1 MINEEQLLEIVD
13 GILTTYNNL
22 DSLSEPVKRIAV
34 NDSAK
39 RMYEFYGLL
48 PKRRP
53 FLFTAIAHFKDDTF
67 INTELFY
74 LEPGEE
80 PKDFVQRASKYIRN
94 LYGEG
99 CVISKQEI
107 KL

>member
-13 GILTTYNNL
+13 GILTTYNKL
-22 DSLSEPVKRIAV
+22 ESLSDPVRRIAA

-39 RMYEFYGLL
+39 RMYDFYDLL

-53 FLFTAIAHFKDDTF
+53 FLFTVIAYHKDDTF

-74 LEPGEE
+74 LEPREE
-80 PKDFVQRASKYIRN
+80 PKDFLQRAYEYIRN
-94 LYGEG
+94 LHGEG
-99 CVISKQEI
+99 CIISKQEI